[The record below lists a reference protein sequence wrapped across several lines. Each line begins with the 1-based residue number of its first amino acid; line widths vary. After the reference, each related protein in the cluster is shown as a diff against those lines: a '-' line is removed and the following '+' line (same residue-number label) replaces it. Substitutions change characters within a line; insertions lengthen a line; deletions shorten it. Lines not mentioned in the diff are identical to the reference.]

1 MTNNRTILITG
12 VTGNQGGAVAQALQ
26 GTGFHLRGLTRK
38 PDSERAAALARQGVD
53 IVKGDLDDE
62 ATLRRALA
70 GAWGVFGVQNAGE
83 AGVEREE
90 AQGKRLATLAR
101 EAGVEHYVYTSVGS
115 AHKRTGVP
123 HFDNKWRIEETVR
136 GLRFPS
142 HVILRPV
149 FFMENLLA
157 PFSLQGSTLA
167 WALGQ
172 GTKLQMIAVD
182 DIGWFGARAFTDAAA
197 LNRREIDL
205 AGDVRTMPEAA
216 EILTEALGRPIAFAQ
231 TPIEQVRQYSKD
243 MALMLRMVRAR
254 RLQRRHRWPGTRVRP
269 RAHEA
274 PRLGTPPRAT
284 KWALNDSRRARMKA
298 VRLLEYGG
306 QLVFND
312 VPTPTIARDEILVKI
327 KSTAVNHLD
336 LVEASGTARQIL
348 PIDLPWIPGHEFSGV
363 VEQIG
368 SDVAA
373 CAPGDAVFG
382 TTTGMGAYA
391 EYLAVKAAAIARKPS
406 NLSFEEAAS
415 VPVASQTAWQGIF
428 THGHLEKGQTILI
441 HGGAGAVGA
450 YAVQLASH
458 AGATVIA
465 TASGDDEAYLKSIGA
480 SRVIDYREAQFEKVL
495 REKVDVV
502 FDLIGGDTQKR
513 SFLVLKEGGH
523 LVSATQPVSQE
534 ETARHRV
541 SGVMMRLAP
550 SGDVLGRIAR
560 LLEEGTIRPDVATV
574 YALQDAAQAWKDIAG
589 NLPGV
594 HGMSP
599 SGPGAARRR
608 SHGKIVLRVA

>member
-1 MTNNRTILITG
+1 
-12 VTGNQGGAVAQALQ
+12 
-26 GTGFHLRGLTRK
+26 
-38 PDSERAAALARQGVD
+38 
-53 IVKGDLDDE
+53 
-62 ATLRRALA
+62 
-70 GAWGVFGVQNAGE
+70 
-83 AGVEREE
+83 
-90 AQGKRLATLAR
+90 
-101 EAGVEHYVYTSVGS
+101 
-115 AHKRTGVP
+115 
-123 HFDNKWRIEETVR
+123 
-136 GLRFPS
+136 
-142 HVILRPV
+142 
-149 FFMENLLA
+149 
-157 PFSLQGSTLA
+157 
-167 WALGQ
+167 
-172 GTKLQMIAVD
+172 
-182 DIGWFGARAFTDAAA
+182 
-197 LNRREIDL
+197 
-205 AGDVRTMPEAA
+205 
-216 EILTEALGRPIAFAQ
+216 
-231 TPIEQVRQYSKD
+231 
-243 MALMLRMVRAR
+243 
-254 RLQRRHRWPGTRVRP
+254 
-269 RAHEA
+269 
-274 PRLGTPPRAT
+274 
-284 KWALNDSRRARMKA
+284 MKA

-306 QLVFND
+306 QLVFD
-312 VPTPTIARDEILVKI
+312 EVPTPTIARDEILVKI

-336 LVEASGTARQIL
+336 LVEASGTARQVL

-373 CAPGDAVFG
+373 CAPGDAVIG
-382 TTTGMGAYA
+382 TSGMGAYA
-391 EYLAVKAAAIARKPS
+391 EYLAVKPAAIARKPS

-465 TASGDDEAYLKSIGA
+465 TASGDDEAYLNSIGA

-523 LVSATQPVSQE
+523 LVAATQPVSQE

-541 SGVMMRLAP
+541 SGAMMRLAP
-550 SGDVLGRIAR
+550 SADGLGRIAR

-589 NLPGV
+589 NLP
-594 HGMSP
+594 P
-599 SGPGAARRR
+599 SGPGATRRR

>member
-1 MTNNRTILITG
+1 
-12 VTGNQGGAVAQALQ
+12 
-26 GTGFHLRGLTRK
+26 
-38 PDSERAAALARQGVD
+38 
-53 IVKGDLDDE
+53 
-62 ATLRRALA
+62 
-70 GAWGVFGVQNAGE
+70 
-83 AGVEREE
+83 
-90 AQGKRLATLAR
+90 
-101 EAGVEHYVYTSVGS
+101 
-115 AHKRTGVP
+115 
-123 HFDNKWRIEETVR
+123 
-136 GLRFPS
+136 
-142 HVILRPV
+142 
-149 FFMENLLA
+149 
-157 PFSLQGSTLA
+157 
-167 WALGQ
+167 
-172 GTKLQMIAVD
+172 
-182 DIGWFGARAFTDAAA
+182 
-197 LNRREIDL
+197 
-205 AGDVRTMPEAA
+205 
-216 EILTEALGRPIAFAQ
+216 
-231 TPIEQVRQYSKD
+231 
-243 MALMLRMVRAR
+243 
-254 RLQRRHRWPGTRVRP
+254 
-269 RAHEA
+269 
-274 PRLGTPPRAT
+274 
-284 KWALNDSRRARMKA
+284 MKA
-298 VRLLEYGG
+298 IRLLEYGG
-306 QLVFND
+306 QLVFSD
-312 VPTPTIARDEILVKI
+312 VPNPTIARDEILVKI

-336 LVEASGTARQIL
+336 LVKAAGTVRQIL

-373 CAPGDAVFG
+373 WAPGDAVFG
-382 TTTGMGAYA
+382 TSEMGAYA
-391 EYLAVKAAAIARKPS
+391 EYLAVKPAAIARKPS
-406 NLSFEEAAS
+406 NFSFEAAAS

-428 THGHLEKGQTILI
+428 THAHLEKGQTILI

-465 TASGDDEAYLKSIGA
+465 TASGDDDAYLTSIGA

-495 REKVDVV
+495 REKVDVI

-523 LVSATQPVSQE
+523 LVATTQPVSQE

-541 SGVMMRLAP
+541 SGAMMRLAP
-550 SGDVLGRIAR
+550 SADGLDRIAQ

>member
-1 MTNNRTILITG
+1 
-12 VTGNQGGAVAQALQ
+12 
-26 GTGFHLRGLTRK
+26 
-38 PDSERAAALARQGVD
+38 
-53 IVKGDLDDE
+53 
-62 ATLRRALA
+62 
-70 GAWGVFGVQNAGE
+70 
-83 AGVEREE
+83 
-90 AQGKRLATLAR
+90 
-101 EAGVEHYVYTSVGS
+101 
-115 AHKRTGVP
+115 
-123 HFDNKWRIEETVR
+123 
-136 GLRFPS
+136 
-142 HVILRPV
+142 
-149 FFMENLLA
+149 
-157 PFSLQGSTLA
+157 
-167 WALGQ
+167 
-172 GTKLQMIAVD
+172 
-182 DIGWFGARAFTDAAA
+182 
-197 LNRREIDL
+197 
-205 AGDVRTMPEAA
+205 
-216 EILTEALGRPIAFAQ
+216 
-231 TPIEQVRQYSKD
+231 
-243 MALMLRMVRAR
+243 
-254 RLQRRHRWPGTRVRP
+254 
-269 RAHEA
+269 
-274 PRLGTPPRAT
+274 
-284 KWALNDSRRARMKA
+284 MKA

-382 TTTGMGAYA
+382 TSGMGAYA
-391 EYLAVKAAAIARKPS
+391 EYLAVRPAAIARKPS

-415 VPVASQTAWQGIF
+415 APVASQTAWQGIF

-465 TASGDDEAYLKSIGA
+465 TASGDDEAYLNSIGA

-523 LVSATQPVSQE
+523 LVAATQPVSQE
-534 ETARHRV
+534 ESARHRV
-541 SGVMMRLAP
+541 SGAMMRLAP
-550 SGDVLGRIAR
+550 SADGLGRIAR
-560 LLEEGTIRPDVATV
+560 LLGKGTIRPDVATV
-574 YALQDAAQAWKDIAG
+574 YALQDTAQAWKDIAG
-589 NLPGV
+589 NQ
-594 HGMSP
+594 SP

-608 SHGKIVLRVA
+608 SHAKIVLRVA